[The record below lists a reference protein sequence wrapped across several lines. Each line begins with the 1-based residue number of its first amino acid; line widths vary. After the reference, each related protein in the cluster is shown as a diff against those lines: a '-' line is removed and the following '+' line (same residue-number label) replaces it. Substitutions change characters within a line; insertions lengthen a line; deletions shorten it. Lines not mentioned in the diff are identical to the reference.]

1 MGLDNLDKALK
12 IKPDSFEALT
22 YINLLWREKAK
33 METDPAKKDQDIET
47 AEKYRAQALELR
59 KKTQATTPT
68 PEPAK

>member
-1 MGLDNLDKALK
+1 
-12 IKPDSFEALT
+12 
-22 YINLLWREKAK
+22 